1 MFSVQ
6 VVESGDAAVL
16 QCKGRIVRSDAAYT
30 LREMVTAQVTARVV
44 VLDLSEVEALE
55 GGALGMLVFL
65 QRWTHDNG
73 IKLKLFN
80 PQGVVRRSLERAR
93 TVCNFEL
100 VSEVDVLAFLG
111 CYEAQWGTNSLV
123 AA

>member
-6 VVESGDAAVL
+6 VVESGHTAVL
-16 QCKGRIVRSDAAYT
+16 QCKGRIVRSDAAYA

-55 GGALGMLVFL
+55 GGALGMLIFL

-80 PQGVVRRSLERAR
+80 PQAAVRRSLDRAG

-111 CYEAQWGTNSLV
+111 CYETPWGTNALV

>member
-6 VVESGDAAVL
+6 VVESGHTAVL
-16 QCKGRIVRSDAAYT
+16 QCKGRIVRSDAAYA
-30 LREMVTAQVTARVV
+30 LRETVTAQVTARVV

-80 PQGVVRRSLERAR
+80 PKAAVRRSLDRAG

-111 CYEAQWGTNSLV
+111 CYETPWGTNSLV

>member
-6 VVESGDAAVL
+6 VVESGHTAVL
-16 QCKGRIVRSDAAYT
+16 QCKGRIVRSDAAYA

-65 QRWTHDNG
+65 QRWTRDNG

-80 PQGVVRRSLERAR
+80 PQGAVRCSLDRAR

-100 VSEVDVLAFLG
+100 VSDVDVLAFLG
-111 CYEAQWGTNSLV
+111 CYETRWGTNSLV

>member
-16 QCKGRIVRSDAAYT
+16 QCKGRIVQSDAAYT
-30 LREMVTAQVTARVV
+30 LREMVTAQVAARIV

-80 PQGVVRRSLERAR
+80 PQGAVRHSLDRAR

-100 VSEVDVLAFLG
+100 VSEVDVLGFLG
-111 CYEAQWGTNSLV
+111 CCENQWGTNSYL

>member
-6 VVESGDAAVL
+6 VVESGHTAVL
-16 QCKGRIVRSDAAYT
+16 QCKGRIVRSDAAYA

-80 PQGVVRRSLERAR
+80 PKAAVRRSLDRAG

-111 CYEAQWGTNSLV
+111 CYETPWGTNSLV

>member
-16 QCKGRIVRSDAAYT
+16 QCKGRIVRSDAAYI
-30 LREMVTAQVTARVV
+30 LKEMVTAQVTARVV

-73 IKLKLFN
+73 IELKLFN
-80 PQGVVRRSLERAR
+80 PQGAVRRSLDRAS

-100 VSEVDVLAFLG
+100 VSEVDVLRFLG
-111 CYEAQWGTNSLV
+111 CHETQWSTDAYV